1 MLNFQTMFFYQ
12 LCSKDNE
19 KKLLLKNV
27 LAIYRIIIIN
37 LIVLFVTLTWYVVIE
52 ALTIQKNTLIF
63 RNTKKIRKQYLLSQ

>member
-27 LAIYRIIIIN
+27 LAICRIIIIN

-52 ALTIQKNTLIF
+52 A
-63 RNTKKIRKQYLLSQ
+63 